1 MCTGEITFN
10 NKLGPQHLHMAVRL
24 PGEFMNPSPG
34 QFVMIRPTRGGGP
47 LLSRPLSIYQ
57 FIRDHDHVILEF
69 LYRIVGQ
76 GTELLSQLPPAA
88 EVTILGPLGKGFH
101 IEKNRPHRILLAGG
115 MGVAPITFLAQYLK
129 DQVAPKRE
137 LKICLGAKNCAEII
151 GVERIKGLQGLI
163 NIVTDDGSIGSC
175 GLVTDLL
182 PGFTKGCDPRKT
194 MIFACGPMA
203 MLKTLAE
210 QLAPTGIPCQV
221 SIEERM
227 ACGVGACLGCAVNVF
242 NRRGRRVKKSVCK
255 DGPVFN
261 IEDVC
266 WEQL

>member
-1 MCTGEITFN
+1 MWTGSIIFN

-24 PGEFMNPSPG
+24 PSEFVNPSPG
-34 QFVMIRPTRGGGP
+34 QFVMIRPARGGEP

-57 FIRDHDHVILEF
+57 FTRNQDHVILEF

-76 GTELLSQLPPAA
+76 GTELLSRLPSAA
-88 EVTILGPLGKGFH
+88 EVAMLGPLGNGFR
-101 IEKNRPHRILLAGG
+101 IEKNRSHRILLAGG
-115 MGVAPITFLAQYLK
+115 MGVAPITFLAQRLNDLVVTK
-129 DQVAPKRE
+129 AE
-137 LKICLGAKNCAEII
+137 LQICLGAKNCAEIV
-151 GVERIKGLQGLI
+151 GVERIKGFQGLM
-163 NIVTDDGSIGSC
+163 NIVTDDGTMGSC

-182 PGFTKGCDPRKT
+182 PDITKGCDPCQT
-194 MIFACGPMA
+194 MIYACGPMA
-203 MLKTLAE
+203 MLRTLAE

-227 ACGVGACLGCAVNVF
+227 ACGLGACLGCAVDVH

-261 IEDVC
+261 IEDIC